1 MKKLLLVVV
10 LLGLVAVGGL
20 YAWAELELRRP
31 VSEGPAPDVELS
43 VAKGSSAKA
52 LGPLLANAGLIR
64 DAKLWRYYLWR
75 HSGLKVKAGRFK
87 VNPHLTIPEL
97 AAVLEGPPL
106 PEDEPFVM
114 IEGWRLRDTDA
125 ALAAKGWIKAGEYI
139 EKASH
144 PESFHAPFPL
154 PHKTLEGYLY
164 PETFHVTTA
173 PLDVAGLIQRQL
185 DMFAERFFTPH
196 QPKIA
201 KSGRTLHQLVTL
213 ASLLE
218 REEPVPAQRP
228 LVAGILWKR
237 FDKQFPL
244 GVDATSRYE
253 LPEWNDR
260 IAFLAKLRD
269 PDDAWNT
276 RTKKGLPPGPIGAPT
291 VESLVAALQPV
302 KSDFWYYLHDGQK
315 KLHPSRNAAEH
326 EKLRAKYSVY

>member
-1 MKKLLLVVV
+1 MKKLLLVLVI
-10 LLGLVAVGGL
+10 LGVVAVGGL
-20 YAWAELELRRP
+20 YAWAEAGLRSP
-31 VSEGPAPDVELS
+31 VSEAPAPEVEIT

-52 LGPLLANAGLIR
+52 LGPLLAEAGLIK
-64 DAKLWRYYLWR
+64 DVKLWRYFLWR

-87 VNPHLTIPEL
+87 VSPHQTIPEL

-125 ALAAKGWIKAGEYI
+125 ALAAKGWIKPGEYI
-139 EKASH
+139 QKASH
-144 PESFHAPFPL
+144 PELFKAPFPL
-154 PHKTLEGYLY
+154 PDKTLEGYLY
-164 PETFHVTTA
+164 PETYRVTTA
-173 PLDVAGLIQRQL
+173 PLDLAGLIQRQL
-185 DMFAERFFTPH
+185 DMFAERFYAPN
-196 QPKIA
+196 QPEIA
-201 KSGRTLHQLVTL
+201 KSQRSLHELVVM

-218 REEPVPAQRP
+218 REEPLPTQRP

-237 FDKQFPL
+237 IDKQFPL

-260 IAFLAKLRD
+260 VAFLAKLRD
-269 PDDAWNT
+269 PNDPYNSRT
-276 RTKKGLPPGPIGAPT
+276 RKGLPPGPIGAPT
-291 VESLVAALQPV
+291 VESLLAALRPV

-315 KLHPSRNAAEH
+315 KLHPSRNAEEH